1 MLYFCGLYT
10 AKDERLANI
19 YFRYATSLKHPG
31 AALMY
36 AAYLASQE
44 KMDEKEIFSVLE
56 IVFKYG
62 MIDDYLRINYEIIE
76 DSFDGKVCEKVK
88 ELAKKYW
95 NITKG
100 QA

>member
-1 MLYFCGLYT
+1 
-10 AKDERLANI
+10 
-19 YFRYATSLKHPG
+19 
-31 AALMY
+31 
-36 AAYLASQE
+36 
-44 KMDEKEIFSVLE
+44 
-56 IVFKYG
+56 